1 MSTPKLESQIVVRG
15 QIADASGHTEF
26 TGTIDEAMATIMDQV
41 TKAGKWVYVNGNPF
55 MFTNKHT
62 LAEQAELR
70 NMLATAEEPTF
81 MLTAKLQGGA
91 ASVAKIRTKVTKRPL
106 SSVLNTRTRAHLAV
120 SMGTSKGQ
128 PVIDLL
134 VSDFG
139 GSKGRLQRNRE
150 QILAAVFD
158 ALNKK

>member
-26 TGTIDEAMATIMDQV
+26 TGTIDEAMAKIMEQV

-55 MFTNKHT
+55 MFTAQHT

-70 NMLATAEEPTF
+70 NMLTTAEEPTF

-91 ASVAKIRTKVTKRPL
+91 AKVSTKVTKRPL
-106 SSVLNTRTRAHLAV
+106 SSVLNTRTRAHLAI
-120 SMGTSKGQ
+120 SMGTSKGE
-128 PVIDLL
+128 PVINLL
-134 VSDFG
+134 VSDYK
-139 GSKGRLQRNRE
+139 GSKSRLQKNRE